1 MPYKKKFYKKSQ
13 IKKSIIKKCN
23 KKNYWSIQGT
33 LFVYNTVV
41 YNLCFNLIKMLKMS
55 LEYSV
60 IAPEGTNQKIFWLT
74 FQNSVQKS
82 EINNFL
88 IKIQ

>member
-41 YNLCFNLIKMLKMS
+41 YNLCFNLSKMLKKFS
-55 LEYSV
+55 GIFSNCTRRHQPKNILVDFSEFGS
-60 IAPEGTNQKIFWLT
+60 KIRNKQLFD
-74 FQNSVQKS
+74 
-82 EINNFL
+82 
-88 IKIQ
+88 